1 MMVDQNE
8 QLITLTVDVDPLSP
22 LLDTLISSPDNHMAS
37 DSLPSPSQLD
47 ILMDNRNNRQFVEN
61 EDELENKINEEDF
74 KKELIAWLRE
84 NNLKLTPANE
94 LEARDI
100 IKKEKEVGNRG
111 NYNYL
116 LLGSF
121 GPTLR
126 Y

>member
-1 MMVDQNE
+1 MMVDENE
-8 QLITLTVDVDPLSP
+8 QLITLTMDLDPLSP

-37 DSLPSPSQLD
+37 DSLPFPSQLD

-94 LEARDI
+94 LKTKGI